1 MNQKIT
7 LPDVAEWVARRRGC
21 SKREAELFLREMVSL
36 TAETLAAGEV
46 LKIEGLGL
54 FKPVWVEPR
63 TTVNVQT
70 GEPFLVPGHYKLVF
84 TPEKRVREAV
94 NEPFSCFSA
103 EVLPDDADLLALRV
117 TESAQP
123 DEDVE
128 DLDDESGSDEAV
140 ASSQTKAEPSQSDAA
155 TDVPSEPAVVAEQP
169 ADPIEEEPVQAASD
183 DLTAPAVEP
192 EPSQSDTTTDIPSE
206 PAAIVE
212 QSVEPA
218 EEASDDLAA
227 PAVEPEPLQPD
238 TTTDILSE
246 PAVVAEQPAEPTEA
260 ESAEAA
266 SNRPEAAVSSLT
278 DEEASDVSSPE
289 NMNDLLRR
297 ERMRGFWIGAV
308 VAATI
313 TVFVLFSVYIVVH
326 RPFASVDEAKG
337 VAAEQVTVPATTADT
352 VAALPSES
360 GDTTRLTDSVDN
372 RVAVAAV
379 QPASAG
385 VVKDTLGRGEF
396 LTTLSL
402 KHYGHK
408 AFWVYIYDANKNII
422 SNPDN
427 VEAGTVLTIPPR
439 EKYGIEAADS
449 VSVRKALNIADSLK
463 AKR

>member
-7 LPDVAEWVARRRGC
+7 LPDVAEWVARRQGC
-21 SKREAELFLREMVSL
+21 SKREAELFLREMASL
-36 TAETLAAGEV
+36 TAETLASGEA

-84 TPEKRVREAV
+84 TPEKRVRDAV

-103 EVLPDDADLLALRV
+103 EVLSDDADFSALRV
-117 TESAQP
+117 TESVQS

-128 DLDDESGSDEAV
+128 DLDDESGNDEAIVSFQTDEELPHPDAAADVPSDPV
-140 ASSQTKAEPSQSDAA
+140 AVAEEPSEPAEAESGDLAASTVETELSQSDTVA
-155 TDVPSEPAVVAEQP
+155 DVPSEPAAVAEQP
-169 ADPIEEEPVQAASD
+169 SEPTKAEPVQ
-183 DLTAPAVEP
+183 
-192 EPSQSDTTTDIPSE
+192 
-206 PAAIVE
+206 
-212 QSVEPA
+212 
-218 EEASDDLAA
+218 EANDRLG
-227 PAVEPEPLQPD
+227 
-238 TTTDILSE
+238 
-246 PAVVAEQPAEPTEA
+246 
-260 ESAEAA
+260 
-266 SNRPEAAVSSLT
+266 AAVPSTT

-313 TVFVLFSVYIVVH
+313 TAFVLFSVYIVVH

-337 VAAEQVTVPATTADT
+337 VAAVQVTVPATTADT

-449 VSVRKALNIADSLK
+449 VSIRKALNIADSLK
-463 AKR
+463 VKR

>member
-36 TAETLAAGEV
+36 TAETLAAGEA

-103 EVLPDDADLLALRV
+103 EVLSDDADLSALRV

-140 ASSQTKAEPSQSDAA
+140 VSSQADAEPSQS
-155 TDVPSEPAVVAEQP
+155 
-169 ADPIEEEPVQAASD
+169 
-183 DLTAPAVEP
+183 
-192 EPSQSDTTTDIPSE
+192 
-206 PAAIVE
+206 
-212 QSVEPA
+212 
-218 EEASDDLAA
+218 
-227 PAVEPEPLQPD
+227 D

-246 PAVVAEQPAEPTEA
+246 PAVVAEQPAEPIEEEPVQAASDDLAAPAVEPEPLQPDAAADVPSEPAAVAEQPSEPTEA
-260 ESAEAA
+260 EPVQEA
-266 SNRPEAAVSSLT
+266 NGLPETAVSPLT
-278 DEEASDVSSPE
+278 DEEVSDVSSPE

-313 TVFVLFSVYIVVH
+313 TAFVLFSVYIVVH
-326 RPFASVDEAKG
+326 RPFVSVDEAKG

-352 VAALPSES
+352 VAALPFES

>member
-36 TAETLAAGEV
+36 TAETLAAGEA

-103 EVLPDDADLLALRV
+103 EVLSDDADLSALRV

-140 ASSQTKAEPSQSDAA
+140 VSSQADAEPSQPD
-155 TDVPSEPAVVAEQP
+155 
-169 ADPIEEEPVQAASD
+169 
-183 DLTAPAVEP
+183 TA
-192 EPSQSDTTTDIPSE
+192 TDIPSE
-206 PAAIVE
+206 PAAVAE
-212 QSVEPA
+212 QPAEPA

-238 TTTDILSE
+238 AATDVPSE
-246 PAVVAEQPAEPTEA
+246 PAAVAEQPSEPTEV
-260 ESAEAA
+260 EPVQEA
-266 SNRPEAAVSSLT
+266 NGLPETAVSPLT

-313 TVFVLFSVYIVVH
+313 TAFVLFSVYIVVH

-337 VAAEQVTVPATTADT
+337 VAAVQVTVPATTADT

>member
-21 SKREAELFLREMVSL
+21 SKREAELFLREMVLL
-36 TAETLAAGEV
+36 TAETLAAGEA

-103 EVLPDDADLLALRV
+103 EVLSDDADFSALRV
-117 TESAQP
+117 TESVQS

-140 ASSQTKAEPSQSDAA
+140 VSSQADAEPSQPD
-155 TDVPSEPAVVAEQP
+155 
-169 ADPIEEEPVQAASD
+169 
-183 DLTAPAVEP
+183 TA
-192 EPSQSDTTTDIPSE
+192 TDIPSE
-206 PAAIVE
+206 PAA
-212 QSVEPA
+212 
-218 EEASDDLAA
+218 
-227 PAVEPEPLQPD
+227 
-238 TTTDILSE
+238 
-246 PAVVAEQPAEPTEA
+246 VAEQPSEPTEA
-260 ESAEAA
+260 EPVQEA
-266 SNRPEAAVSSLT
+266 NGLPETAVSPLT
-278 DEEASDVSSPE
+278 DEEVSDVSSPE

-326 RPFASVDEAKG
+326 RPFVSVDEAKG

-352 VAALPSES
+352 VAALPFES
-360 GDTTRLTDSVDN
+360 GDTTRLTDSIDN
-372 RVAVAAV
+372 RVALAVV
-379 QPASAG
+379 QPASAEA
-385 VVKDTLGRGEF
+385 VKDTLGRGEF

-449 VSVRKALNIADSLK
+449 VSIRKALNIADSLK
-463 AKR
+463 VKR

>member
-21 SKREAELFLREMVSL
+21 SKREAELFLREMASL
-36 TAETLAAGEV
+36 TAETLALGEA

-84 TPEKRVREAV
+84 TPDKRVRDAV

-103 EVLPDDADLLALRV
+103 EVLSDDADFSALRV
-117 TESAQP
+117 TESVQS

-128 DLDDESGSDEAV
+128 DLDDESGNDEAV
-140 ASSQTKAEPSQSDAA
+140 VSSQTDEELPQSDAA
-155 TDVPSEPAVVAEQP
+155 ADVPSEPVAVAEEPSELAEAESGDLAASTVETELSQSDTVADVPSEPVAVAEQP
-169 ADPIEEEPVQAASD
+169 
-183 DLTAPAVEP
+183 
-192 EPSQSDTTTDIPSE
+192 SE
-206 PAAIVE
+206 PTK
-212 QSVEPA
+212 A
-218 EEASDDLAA
+218 ELVQEANGR
-227 PAVEPEPLQPD
+227 
-238 TTTDILSE
+238 TG
-246 PAVVAEQPAEPTEA
+246 
-260 ESAEAA
+260 
-266 SNRPEAAVSSLT
+266 AAVSSTT
-278 DEEASDVSSPE
+278 DEETSDVSSPE
-289 NMNDLLRR
+289 NMSDLLRR

-308 VAATI
+308 IAATI
-313 TVFVLFSVYIVVH
+313 TAFVLFSVYIVVH
-326 RPFASVDEAKG
+326 RPFTSVDEAKG
-337 VAAEQVTVPATTADT
+337 VAEVQVTVPVTVADT
-352 VAALPSES
+352 VVALPSES
-360 GDTTRLTDSVDN
+360 SDTALLTDGVDN
-372 RVAVAAV
+372 RAVV
-379 QPASAG
+379 QPASAET
-385 VVKDTLGRGEF
+385 VKDTLGRGEF

-449 VSVRKALNIADSLK
+449 VSVRKALSIADSLK
-463 AKR
+463 ARR